1 MHPRPEPSATAA
13 TSTATDATVVTGTY
27 TELVDKVRLE
37 GAYRTWEQAED
48 AVRVVL
54 SGLGRQLAG
63 RERLDLAARLP
74 LDAAFLLTSHSSEP
88 GPLTGLGFVK
98 DIAART
104 ATTPGIARWDTGS
117 VLTVVAALAG
127 PDLVTRILARLP
139 TGWALLFGRAELA
152 PAA

>member
-1 MHPRPEPSATAA
+1 MHTRTE
-13 TSTATDATVVTGTY
+13 TSPTTTVGTY
-27 TELVDKVRLE
+27 TELVDQVRLE
-37 GAYRTWEQAED
+37 GAYRTRAHAED

-74 LDAAFLLTSHSSEP
+74 IEAALLLTAHTAERR
-88 GPLTGLGFVK
+88 PLTGLGFVK
-98 DIAART
+98 DVAART
-104 ATTPGIARWDTGS
+104 DTTPGVARWDTGS
-117 VLTVVAALAG
+117 VLTVVATLAG
-127 PDLVTRILARLP
+127 PDLLTRILTRLP

>member
-1 MHPRPEPSATAA
+1 MHTRNEPSPT
-13 TSTATDATVVTGTY
+13 TTVGTY
-27 TELVDKVRLE
+27 TDLVDKVRLE
-37 GAYRTWEQAED
+37 GAYRTRAQAED
-48 AVRVVL
+48 ALRVVL
-54 SGLGRQLAG
+54 SGLGRQLTG

-74 LDAAFLLTSHSSEP
+74 IEAALLLTAHTAQPRPSS
-88 GPLTGLGFVK
+88 GLDFVK

-104 ATTPGIARWDTGS
+104 DSTPGVARWDTGS

-127 PDLVTRILARLP
+127 PELLTRMLTRLP